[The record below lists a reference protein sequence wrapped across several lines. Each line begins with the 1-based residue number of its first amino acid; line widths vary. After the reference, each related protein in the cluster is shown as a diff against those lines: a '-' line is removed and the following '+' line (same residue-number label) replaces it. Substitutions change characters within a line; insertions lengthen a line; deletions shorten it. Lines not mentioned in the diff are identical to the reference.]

1 MVLSQ
6 NKTKTIHRAQNPSF
20 SAKYLF
26 SLQVELVSRQ
36 KVFSSTHRTANVV
49 FAFITH
55 VSLWYFNLFFDIN
68 FVQKENVKTTCHSSA
83 ECEQAFS
90 IEHGLQTDML
100 VTLTIG

>member
-1 MVLSQ
+1 MYTA
-6 NKTKTIHRAQNPSF
+6 KKPSF

-26 SLQVELVSRQ
+26 SLKVELVTRQ

-49 FAFITH
+49 FDFTNH
-55 VSLWYFNLFFDIN
+55 VSLWFVNLFFGIY
-68 FVQKENVKTTCHSSA
+68 FVQKEYVKTTCHSSA
-83 ECEQAFS
+83 EYEQAFS